1 MKVRFGS
8 QVAELGWTELWNN
21 VGNFIPWTPA
31 YWKPRACS
39 LGTCKIALS
48 SQMSPPGLDHLPS
61 VELIING
68 TCSASGNISP
78 CDGPW
83 LTCQSPIM
91 QPPLSI
97 ARLGWADFQGLSLP
111 PPLSNT
117 NWINAQRNTD
127 FPACQTE
134 RLNWWRGL
142 IRPVFFR
149 CSLNLHLKTDWRQF
163 ARDQGQAIY
172 LVSLTFLE
180 N

>member
-1 MKVRFGS
+1 MVASFLKFPTHFWSLVLWQNHCNLFKSPKPKLGPEPKLVKHGIKCTMCITTATTPNTRLTSMKVRFGS

-83 LTCQSPIM
+83 LTCQSPIT

-97 ARLGWADFQGLSLP
+97 ARLDG
-111 PPLSNT
+111 
-117 NWINAQRNTD
+117 
-127 FPACQTE
+127 QT
-134 RLNWWRGL
+134 
-142 IRPVFFR
+142 FR
-149 CSLNLHLKTDWRQF
+149 D
-163 ARDQGQAIY
+163 
-172 LVSLTFLE
+172 
-180 N
+180 